1 MLELITGMTLAASAG
16 LNAYIPLLGLG
27 LLSRFTEL
35 VQLPAAWAWLENE
48 WALGAL
54 GVLLL
59 VEVLVD
65 KFPALDS
72 VNDVLQTAVRPASG
86 GIVFSAGS
94 SSDTFAVAD
103 PAEFIASAD
112 VWPFLLGVLIA
123 LVPHLLKAAARPVL
137 NALTAGAG
145 AAVSSTLE
153 DLGALV
159 LTVLAVVVP
168 VLALALLVAVL
179 VVLIRRLRRALAE
192 RAARRADGLAGG
204 LTD

>member
-1 MLELITGMTLAASAG
+1 MLELVTGTVLATAAG

-27 LLSRFTEL
+27 LVSRFTEL
-35 VQLPAAWAWLENE
+35 VQLPAAWSWIENE
-48 WALGAL
+48 WALGVL
-54 GVLLL
+54 GVLLV

-72 VNDVLQTAVRPASG
+72 VNDVLQTVVRPASG

-103 PAEFIASAD
+103 PAEFVTSAQF
-112 VWPFLLGVLIA
+112 WPFVLGVLIA
-123 LVPHLLKAAARPVL
+123 LVPHVLKAVARPVI

-153 DLGALV
+153 DLGAVV
-159 LTVLAVVVP
+159 LTVLAVIVP
-168 VLALALLVAVL
+168 VLALVLLVAVV

-192 RAARRADGLAGG
+192 RAARRDSATPATG
-204 LTD
+204 

>member
-1 MLELITGMTLAASAG
+1 MLEIITGVTLAASAG
-16 LNAYIPLLGLG
+16 LNAYIPMLGLG

-35 VQLPAAWAWLENE
+35 VQLPAGWAWLENE
-48 WALGAL
+48 WALGVL
-54 GVLLL
+54 GVLLV

-72 VNDVLQTAVRPASG
+72 VNDVLQTAVRPAAG

-94 SSDTFAVAD
+94 SSATAAVSD
-103 PAEFIASAD
+103 PAAFVASAQF
-112 VWPFLLGVLIA
+112 WPFVLGVVIA
-123 LVPHLLKAAARPVL
+123 LVPHALKALARPVL

-153 DLGALV
+153 DVGAAA

-168 VLALALLVAVL
+168 VLALVLLVVACALLVL
-179 VVLIRRLRRALAE
+179 QLRRALA
-192 RAARRADGLAGG
+192 RRRELREQTA
-204 LTD
+204 

>member
-1 MLELITGMTLAASAG
+1 MLEIITGMTLAASAG

-27 LLSRFTEL
+27 LLSRFTDL

-48 WALGAL
+48 WALGVL

-72 VNDVLQTAVRPASG
+72 VNDVLQTVVRPASG

-94 SSDTFAVAD
+94 SSGTFAVAD
-103 PAEFIASAD
+103 PAEFVASAQF
-112 VWPFLLGVLIA
+112 WPFVLGVLIA
-123 LVPHLLKAAARPVL
+123 LVPHALKALARPVI
-137 NALTAGAG
+137 NTLTAGAG

-153 DLGALV
+153 DLGAV
-159 LTVLAVVVP
+159 ALTILAVVVP
-168 VLALALLVAVL
+168 VLALALLVTVV
-179 VVLIRRLRRALAE
+179 VVLIRRLRRVLAA
-192 RAARRADGLAGG
+192 RAARRDDAATVG
-204 LTD
+204 

>member
-1 MLELITGMTLAASAG
+1 MLEIITGMTLAASAG
-16 LNAYIPLLGLG
+16 LNAYIPMLGLG

-48 WALGAL
+48 WALGVL
-54 GVLLL
+54 GVLLV

-72 VNDVLQTAVRPASG
+72 VNDVLQTVVRPASG

-103 PAEFIASAD
+103 PAEFVASAQF
-112 VWPFLLGVLIA
+112 WPFVLGVLIA
-123 LVPHLLKAAARPVL
+123 LVPHVLKAVARPVI

-145 AAVSSTLE
+145 AAVSSTME
-153 DLGALV
+153 DLGAV
-159 LTVLAVVVP
+159 LLTLLAVVVP
-168 VLALALLVAVL
+168 VLALALLVTVV

-192 RAARRADGLAGG
+192 RAARRGGAAAGG
-204 LTD
+204 